1 MWDLTYIWES
11 LDHQNDL
18 GQNYT
23 SVALFGALADTRADA
38 RTALGRDLGID
49 PAANPANRARLAA
62 IVAAWQQAA
71 DAAEKERS
79 VKAEARVMGLP
90 KPLLQTERHAM
101 RVAVERTAGRMD
113 EKDEPS
119 PDYVAMKLEE
129 VEAGD
134 LTASSLDEVCSVRDD
149 SHAQLQSN
157 LDATGRIRIT
167 KEKRKAK
174 MPVNSEELRSKLKLE
189 GNMLMMLTARFK
201 NKTWFQGLNSAVFQK
216 YLDFILGEKV
226 YQLQIS
232 KGDGSS
238 QTIWSN
244 PSWDLMLSFKY
255 KLRKEAYRRSSR
267 EGRPLITTLEEV
279 IADSSLKETYFVTP
293 LTLELSRR
301 TQPGHQGGNASA
313 ASSGYDKWKNAAGTQ
328 RAGPKGGGKSG
339 NPQGQTG
346 GKFQSRLCV
355 QHNAGRQTD
364 LLCLQQREVRRE
376 DLQSCSCLPILLG
389 SRPQSP
395 CVRPT

>member
-1 MWDLTYIWES
+1 MALNAEQRREWLQTNVAADLTYIWEQMGVT
-11 LDHQNDL
+11 LDHQYEL

-23 SVALFGALADTRADA
+23 NVALFGALADTGADA

-71 DAAEKERS
+71 GAAEKERS

-101 RVAVERTAGRMD
+101 RVAVERTAGRME

-134 LTASSLDEVCSVRDD
+134 LTASTLDEVCSVRDD
-149 SHAQLQSN
+149 SHGQLQSN
-157 LDATGRIRIT
+157 LDSTGRIRIT
-167 KEKRKAK
+167 KEKKKAK

-189 GNMLMMLTARFK
+189 GNMLLMLTARFR
-201 NKTWFQGLNSAVFQK
+201 NKTWSQGLTATVFQK
-216 YLDFILGEKV
+216 YLDFILGEKI

-244 PSWDLMLSFKY
+244 PFWDLMLSFEY
-255 KLRKEAYRRSSR
+255 KLRKEAYRRASR
-267 EGRPLITTLEEV
+267 EGRALVATLDEV
-279 IADSSLKETYFVTP
+279 ITDSNLKETYFVTP

-301 TQPGHQGGNASA
+301 SQPSNPGGGATA
-313 ASSGYDKWKNAAGTQ
+313 ASSNYDKWKNTAGTQ
-328 RAGPKGGGKSG
+328 A
-339 NPQGQTG
+339 
-346 GKFQSRLCV
+346 
-355 QHNAGRQTD
+355 
-364 LLCLQQREVRRE
+364 
-376 DLQSCSCLPILLG
+376 SCWLANRVL
-389 SRPQSP
+389 
-395 CVRPT
+395 